1 MLARIGRHRGT
12 LGITLLNLTAL
23 GLIVAMLR
31 DPRATAVK
39 VLPVPTALPLPSA
52 TAPRLFVDVAGAVA
66 TADVVE
72 LPEGARVRDAVAA
85 AGGFSEAADRAMVN
99 LAAPLVDGQQLYV
112 PAKGEVG
119 GSGVTGGGV
128 GVTGGVGA
136 TNGLEAVA
144 GNRAGTGAR
153 PAGGPGGSRGIGA
166 GGGAGSAAGNGEGG
180 GAINVNTAT
189 AAELE
194 ALPGVGPALAG
205 RIVAYRAANGP
216 FASPQDLLA
225 VSGIGEKTLA
235 RFVEMVRVR

>member
-1 MLARIGRHRGT
+1 MLDRIGRHRGM
-12 LGITLLNLTAL
+12 LGITFANLIAL

-39 VLPVPTALPLPSA
+39 VLPVPTAPPLPSA
-52 TAPRLFVDVAGAVA
+52 TAPRLLVDVAGAVA

-72 LPEGARVRDAVAA
+72 LSEGARVRDAVAA

-119 GSGVTGGGV
+119 GSGVMGGV
-128 GVTGGVGA
+128 SATVGS
-136 TNGLEAVA
+136 GAV
-144 GNRAGTGAR
+144 AGTGAGT
-153 PAGGPGGSRGIGA
+153 AGSGGGLGGSGGIGA
-166 GGGAGSAAGNGEGG
+166 RGAAGSAGGSGVGG

-205 RIVAYRAANGP
+205 RIVAYRDANGP
-216 FASPQDLLA
+216 FASPADLLS